1 MWPAVKQMKEESYNN
16 GFNMGELK
24 FADKMVSSNRLTIE
38 EAAMDLNLTVDE
50 YLAAVKNLK
59 K

>member
-1 MWPAVKQMKEESYNN
+1 
-16 GFNMGELK
+16 
-24 FADKMVSSNRLTIE
+24 MVSSNRLTIE